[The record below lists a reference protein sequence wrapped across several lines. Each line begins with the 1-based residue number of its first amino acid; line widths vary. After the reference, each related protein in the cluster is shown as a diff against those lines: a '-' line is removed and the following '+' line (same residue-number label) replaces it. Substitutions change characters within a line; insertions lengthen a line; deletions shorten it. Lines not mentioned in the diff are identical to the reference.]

1 MTTTDTLAERIGR
14 ILNEEGWTFEGV
26 HEPGEYD
33 ECEDCR
39 LAVAPIAARITTVA
53 HAHLAAQEPTDAE
66 VEAKIQADTDSL
78 AAEIHE
84 AMEFQYDQCDHGTY
98 HGGHLHGEPYQMCR
112 ITAERIVRR
121 RAVRRDE
128 EKRAACG
135 CDLTGLVPPA
145 VHIVDRHEEK

>member
-39 LAVAPIAARITTVA
+39 LAVDPIAARIATVA

-66 VEAKIQADTDSL
+66 VEAACAGFYNDPSGLADWTKL
-78 AAEIHE
+78 ARVDPVLADRYR
-84 AMEFQYDQCDHGTY
+84 AGM
-98 HGGHLHGEPYQMCR
+98 
-112 ITAERIVRR
+112 R
-121 RAVRRDE
+121 RALPAARTTRRDE
-128 EKRAACG
+128 EKR
-135 CDLTGLVPPA
+135 D
-145 VHIVDRHEEK
+145 D

>member
-39 LAVAPIAARITTVA
+39 RAVDPIAARIATVA

-66 VEAKIQADTDSL
+66 VGALIDSL
-78 AAEIHE
+78 AEQAGVSIMPLI
-84 AMEFQYDQCDHGTY
+84 ASRALRDARLAT
-98 HGGHLHGEPYQMCR
+98 
-112 ITAERIVRR
+112 RR
-121 RAVRRDE
+121 YKK
-128 EKRAACG
+128 KRAACG

-145 VHIVDRHEEK
+145 VHIVDRHETGDQT